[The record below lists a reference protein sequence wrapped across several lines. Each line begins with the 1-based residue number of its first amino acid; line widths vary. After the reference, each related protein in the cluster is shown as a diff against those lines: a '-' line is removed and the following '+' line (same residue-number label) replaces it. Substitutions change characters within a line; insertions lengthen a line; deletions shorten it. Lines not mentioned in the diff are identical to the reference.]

1 MNYLLFLAALIF
13 LVLYAR
19 QPDQKL
25 GGITTGHP
33 KLRHYSLKG
42 GANDS
47 SQIQYVHFMC
57 LCSTAAWSTNSSLVI
72 GRRKAMSQ
80 KLLQVNMNFSISRAE
95 LEKAWLEPARP
106 IADLPGL
113 RWKVW
118 LMNEAK
124 HEAGG
129 IYLFDS
135 EAAAQSYLAGPI
147 VAALKSS
154 PAVSNI
160 TAKLF
165 DVLERHTAITRGPV
179 K

>member
-1 MNYLLFLAALIF
+1 MS
-13 LVLYAR
+13 
-19 QPDQKL
+19 
-25 GGITTGHP
+25 P
-33 KLRHYSLKG
+33 K
-42 GANDS
+42 
-47 SQIQYVHFMC
+47 I
-57 LCSTAAWSTNSSLVI
+57 
-72 GRRKAMSQ
+72 
-80 KLLQVNMNFSISRAE
+80 LQVNMKFSISRAD
-95 LEKAWLEPARP
+95 LEAAWLKVAQP

-118 LMNEAK
+118 LMNEAE

-129 IYLFDS
+129 MYLFES

-160 TAKLF
+160 SAKLF
-165 DVLERHTAITRGPV
+165 DVLESHTGITRGPV

>member
-1 MNYLLFLAALIF
+1 
-13 LVLYAR
+13 
-19 QPDQKL
+19 
-25 GGITTGHP
+25 
-33 KLRHYSLKG
+33 
-42 GANDS
+42 
-47 SQIQYVHFMC
+47 
-57 LCSTAAWSTNSSLVI
+57 
-72 GRRKAMSQ
+72 MS
-80 KLLQVNMNFSISRAE
+80 KKILQVNLKFSIPRAD
-95 LEKAWLEPARP
+95 LEAAWLGVAQP

-118 LMNEAK
+118 LMNEAE

-129 IYLFDS
+129 IYLFES

-160 TAKLF
+160 SAKLF
-165 DVLERHTAITRGPV
+165 DVLESHTAVTHGPV